1 LSNAVEILSQYWGY
15 QNFRSPQDK
24 IIESISSGK
33 DTLVILP
40 TGGGKSICYQ
50 VPALMQEGIT
60 IVISPLIALMKDQVE
75 RLQKQGIKAKAI
87 FSGLTA
93 HEIDI
98 ALDSAVY
105 SDIKLLYVSPERI
118 ETEIFRTRVQK
129 MNVNFIAVDE
139 AHCISQ
145 WGYDF
150 RPSYLKIA
158 ELRTLL
164 PKVPIIALTASA
176 TLKVRTDIMDLLQM
190 QNANVFT
197 QSFLRSNISFVTRK
211 VENKGAK
218 LLEILSKLGGAG
230 IIYVKSRRKTVE
242 IADFLKENQYKA
254 TFYHAGLPSETRNE
268 RQESWMK
275 GEIPIIVCTNAFG
288 MGIDKPNVRFVIHW
302 DIPSALE
309 AYYQEAGRAGRD
321 GKMSYAVLL
330 YNEQNIGH
338 LKAEVTKKFPEL
350 VTIKAI
356 YNAICNHLKVALNN
370 GYMMSY
376 DFDIIK
382 FSKLFKQNSII
393 VYNVMDIL
401 EQEGYWI
408 TSQSMHLPSRLKF
421 MLKSQ
426 DIYKFQVENEKYDR
440 PIQLLLRTYGGILD
454 HYIIISE
461 SYLADRLKVS
471 VEAFTKI
478 LIRLKEK
485 GVVNYVPFKSNP
497 TLTFLKN
504 RVSDTSL
511 VLDRA
516 FWINRKQ
523 VNLAQSE
530 AMIQYCQTNE
540 QCKQA
545 AIAEYFGEKDAVPC
559 GICSACIERKATDL
573 NIQAQKQVRAKI
585 KEELHKNPSI
595 LLSALLEDLGYYEK
609 QTYLKVIREMM
620 DEQEIKLDQNEII
633 TLLK

>member
-1 LSNAVEILSQYWGY
+1 LSTALEILNQYWGY
-15 QNFRSPQDK
+15 TNFRSPQDK
-24 IIESISSGK
+24 IIESVVSGK

-87 FSGLTA
+87 FSGLTP
-93 HEIDI
+93 HEIDV
-98 ALDSAVY
+98 ALDNAVY

-129 MNVNFIAVDE
+129 MNVNFIAIDE

-158 ELRTLL
+158 ELRALL
-164 PKVPIIALTASA
+164 PKVPVIALTASA
-176 TLKVRTDIMDLLQM
+176 TLKVRADIMAHLKM
-190 QNANVFT
+190 SEGNVFT
-197 QSFLRSNISFVTRK
+197 QSFLRSNLSFVTRK

-218 LLEILSKLGGAG
+218 LLEVLSKLGGSG
-230 IIYVKSRRKTVE
+230 IIYVRSRRKTVE
-242 IADFLKENQYKA
+242 IAEFLSENKYKA
-254 TFYHAGLPSETRNE
+254 TSYHAGLPSETRSA

-275 GEIPIIVCTNAFG
+275 GEVPIMVCTNAFG

-302 DIPSALE
+302 DVPNALE

-330 YNEQNIGH
+330 YNEQNIGN

-356 YNAICNHLKVALNN
+356 YNAICNHLKVATNN
-370 GYMMSY
+370 GFMMSY

-382 FSKLFKQNSII
+382 FSKLFKLNSVI
-393 VYNVMDIL
+393 VYNVIEIL
-401 EQEGYWI
+401 EQEGYWL

-421 MLKSQ
+421 MLKSS
-426 DIYKFQVENEKYDR
+426 DIYKFQVENEKFDQ

-461 SYLADRLKVS
+461 SYLADRIKMS
-471 VEAFTKI
+471 VEAFTKT
-478 LIRLKEK
+478 LVRLKEM
-485 GVVNYVPFKSNP
+485 GVVNYVPFKNNP

-504 RVSDTSL
+504 RVPDTSL
-511 VLDRA
+511 ILNRE
-516 FWINRKQ
+516 FWMKRKQ
-523 VNLAQSE
+523 VNLEQSE
-530 AMIQYCQTNE
+530 AMINYCHSNE

-545 AIAEYFGEKDAVPC
+545 AIAAYFGETDAAPC

-573 NIQAQKQVRAKI
+573 NAQTLKTVKTKIQEQLKSSSTI
-585 KEELHKNPSI
+585 PMSD
-595 LLSALLEDLGYYEK
+595 LLNDLGYYEK
-609 QTYLKVIREMM
+609 QNYLKVIRNML
-620 DEQEIKLDQNEII
+620 DEQEIKINPNEE
-633 TLLK
+633 LSLG